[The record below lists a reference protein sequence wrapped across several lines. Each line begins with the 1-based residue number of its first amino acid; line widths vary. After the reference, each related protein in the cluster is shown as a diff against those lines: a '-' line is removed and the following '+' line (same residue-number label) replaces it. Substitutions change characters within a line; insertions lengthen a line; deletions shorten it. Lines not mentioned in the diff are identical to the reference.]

1 MVWRLIH
8 SNTEVFDLFE
18 TSDVT
23 LTPYK
28 VYESKNIEDC
38 FKIIDSNKLFFVY
51 QVSEIESILF
61 ENGTITII
69 PIEYN

>member
-38 FKIIDSNKLFFVY
+38 FEQIDKLNLTYYHPLNGGEILLFSGGTRNIITL
-51 QVSEIESILF
+51 
-61 ENGTITII
+61 
-69 PIEYN
+69 